1 MKQAMKES
9 APFQREGIM
18 SISRSLSGNV
28 DAKVKRWVESAKRQG
43 QDLNKDF
50 SYKPFIGQGKKRQG
64 SLFSLRKG
72 GKNKKSKQLKF
83 KFKKSQVK

>member
-1 MKQAMKES
+1 MTIITKGMGAIIKAGTKTFS
-9 APFQREGIM
+9 AKGKGGKN
-18 SISRSLSGNV
+18 ISRNV
-28 DAKVKRWVESAKRQG
+28 TWD